1 MSDRP
6 GSVPGVD
13 ALTWSGAL
21 AWRLRRQLLDPVGS
35 TTPAGVVGALGAVAA
50 QTDPSH
56 AELGVR
62 TRMRRSERG
71 DVARALARGELVRTF
86 AFRGA
91 VHLMT
96 PQDAAVHLA
105 LRASSRMWER
115 PGWQEHYGL
124 RPADWPD
131 LRAAVREALVD
142 GPLTRTE
149 LASVVETHP
158 RFAHLG
164 PAVSDPSA
172 TLLKPLAWQGDVSLG
187 PARDG
192 RLTLQLLG
200 TNPRWPGL
208 PDLAEAGPRAVEAYL
223 RAYAPASTANLRYW
237 LGEGLGVRR
246 ADLARWLDHL
256 GAHVRWVEVDDEPRM
271 VLDEDVDDLLATP
284 PSPAVRLL
292 PRHDQWVLGPGTAD
306 AAVVPPAVR
315 GDVSRGADLVVVDG
329 RVAGTWALRGD
340 AVTTRWVGDVPAA
353 PVAALED
360 EVARLAGLLGRPLRH
375 AG

>member
-1 MSDRP
+1 M
-6 GSVPGVD
+6 D
-13 ALTWSGAL
+13 ALTRSGAL
-21 AWRLRRQLLDPVGS
+21 AWRLRRQLLDPRGA
-35 TTPAGVVGALGAVAA
+35 TTPAGLVGALGAVAA
-50 QTDPSH
+50 QTDPAH

-62 TRMRRSERG
+62 ARLHRSQRG
-71 DVARALARGELVRTF
+71 DVARALADGSLVRTF

-96 PQDAAVHLA
+96 PDDAAVHLA

-115 PGWQEHYGL
+115 PGWRSHYGL
-124 RPADWPD
+124 EPADWPV
-131 LRAAVREALVD
+131 LRAAVRDALAD
-142 GPLTRTE
+142 GPLTRPE
-149 LASVVETHP
+149 LASALADEP
-158 RFAHLG
+158 RFAHLE
-164 PAVSDPSA
+164 PAFADPQA
-172 TLLKPLAWQGDVSLG
+172 TLLKPFAWQGDVCLG
-187 PARDG
+187 PSRDG

-208 PDLAEAGPRAVEAYL
+208 PDVEEAGPRAVETYL
-223 RAYAPASTANLRYW
+223 RAYGPASTANLRYW

-246 ADLARWLDHL
+246 ADLTRWLDGL
-256 GAHVRWVEVDDEPRM
+256 GGHVRWVEVDDEPRL

-284 PSPAVRLL
+284 PSTAVRLL

-329 RVAGTWALRGD
+329 RVAGTWSLRGD

-360 EVARLAGLLGRPLRH
+360 EVARLAGLLGRPLRL